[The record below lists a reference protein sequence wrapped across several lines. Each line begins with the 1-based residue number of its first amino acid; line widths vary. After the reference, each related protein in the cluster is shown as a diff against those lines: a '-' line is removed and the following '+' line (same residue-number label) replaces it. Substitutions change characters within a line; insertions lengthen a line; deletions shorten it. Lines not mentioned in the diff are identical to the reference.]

1 MAKKAVTINKTFLIF
16 ILLVSPIT
24 LMALFSYV
32 RLTSE
37 LTDLILSRRETVAQ
51 VSAQN
56 IEEKFTNVID
66 TGIAS
71 TTRQIITDLV
81 EAGRW
86 QEAVNTIAD
95 VTEHTPY
102 IERIL
107 LVDAKGILKAD
118 SPTLPDVHGDDFS
131 FRDWYQGVSRNWE
144 PYVSEVYKRTAEPR
158 INIVSVAVPIKS
170 EGQPIAI
177 LVMQIKLDT
186 FLEWS
191 KTVNIGD
198 GGYMYIVDQHANV
211 VAHPLVNPQA
221 DIVNFSGVPSVELV
235 LKGHSGVDIS
245 ANPFESS
252 ESLLTAYYPV
262 GKYNWGVAV
271 AQPEPIAFVSRDST
285 LMGLFIVFLI
295 LFVLDCLLAYVLTKV
310 TNIIRV

>member
-1 MAKKAVTINKTFLIF
+1 MAKKAVTINKKFLIF
-16 ILLVSPIT
+16 VLIVSPIT

-32 RLTSE
+32 RLTGE

-51 VSAQN
+51 ISAQN

-71 TTRQIITDLV
+71 TTRKIIIDLV

-86 QEAVNTIAD
+86 QEAVNAIAD
-95 VTEHTPY
+95 VTEHTPH

-107 LVDAKGILKAD
+107 LVNTEGILKAD
-118 SPTLPDVHGDDFS
+118 SPMLPDVRGDDFS

-158 INIVSVAVPIKS
+158 INVVAVAVPIKS
-170 EGQPIAI
+170 NSQVIAI

-186 FLEWS
+186 FFEWS
-191 KTVNIGD
+191 ETIHIGNS
-198 GGYMYIVDQHANV
+198 GFMYIVDQHANV

-221 DIVNFSGVPSVELV
+221 DIVNFSDVPAVEKV
-235 LKGHSGVDIS
+235 LKGQGGVDIS

-262 GKYNWGVAV
+262 PKYNWGVAL
-271 AQPEPIAFVSRDST
+271 AQPEPIAFMSRDST
-285 LMGLFIVFLI
+285 LMGIFIVFII
-295 LFVLDCLLAYVLTKV
+295 LFILDCLLAYILTKV